1 MRLLPLFRSTLIAE
15 RLFNMKVTFKR
26 LKIGKKKK
34 YLRSPHYANLLDYS
48 LVACDQTT
56 FFETRVLT
64 SIRSKSRTRSP
75 PHITVVCS
83 PQ

>member
-15 RLFNMKVTFKR
+15 RLLNIKVTFKR

-56 FFETRVLT
+56 FYETCVLT
-64 SIRSKSRTRSP
+64 SMRSKSRTRSP

>member
-15 RLFNMKVTFKR
+15 RLFNIKVTFKR

-56 FFETRVLT
+56 FYETCVIT
-64 SIRSKSRTRSP
+64 SMRGKSRTRSP

>member
-1 MRLLPLFRSTLIAE
+1 MRLLPLFRSTFIAE
-15 RLFNMKVTFKR
+15 GLLNIKVTFKR

-56 FFETRVLT
+56 FYETYVIT
-64 SIRSKSRTRSP
+64 SMRSKSRTRSA